1 MTEQQQQP
9 ENLATQST
17 RHILRTVV
25 LSFLGIILLLVVA
38 LAVMFSTDRGSQF
51 LLDRV
56 LQSQKI
62 IKYEYEGGNFLKG
75 LTLRKMDIK
84 VNGIEIKVKRAK
96 VIIGWRAIVEK
107 ELHFSHAEVESLEI
121 IDQRPPGNQPFKY
134 IQIKLP
140 FTLRL
145 DAATLDHLQIR
156 VRKTVVN
163 FYDIQ
168 LHKALWSGTELKFK
182 DSSFNMGYLSV
193 KQASGQMKF
202 EQKYPLQAIGK
213 LNIPALRALNIHDI
227 TVHAGGTLDT
237 ITAGAATHTPDLLS
251 ARMII
256 QPLHAHVPM
265 WGQLNLKNYHW
276 PLLTGEKLW
285 SKTGVA
291 KVDGNV
297 SGMNI
302 HVKTDLRGKDLP
314 EGNYQVEMFTDYLHQ
329 LNISKFNGQ
338 VMQGDLHATGL
349 VNWQH
354 AVRWEAQGRM
364 QGMQPKDKLVPAS
377 IRDFLPPN
385 LDGNLTSAGTLEKG
399 LHTTA
404 SVSFDKYETWKL
416 KLDQAPVK
424 DKKVQPMLINLAWQN
439 INRPMPYIG
448 GLNSPSGQVDVTV
461 QKGQENIQVATQV
474 IKHEQGWLPT
484 GQYQAK
490 LNFKNQDLNIPEFKY
505 VTPEGGLTGHAV
517 LQLPTA
523 KRQFKWNA
531 GVVAKNF
538 NLQSMLAAAPVN
550 LLNGQLNASGYA
562 NKNQQI
568 IEFKGVDLKGQLAD
582 QAHDTVHLTG
592 TSTVAV
598 IFNDQKTGGGLKGYA
613 VRYNGAMQSSRVP
626 NSAGTLQLNLSGT
639 SDFIKISRLSHDG
652 AAGKILADGLV
663 SLKNGIA
670 WKINAALV
678 HFKPQYFISSLNGE
692 ISGVVKTEGLWS
704 DALKRISI
712 QQLNLAGMINR
723 QVVRG
728 KGNLAVVIN
737 SNQKGLVPQQFEAN
751 NLFLAYAGN
760 QLQATGNAQNL
771 HLQVNAPALYAI
783 YSGLRGRAYGYLDMQ
798 TRPHLKATT
807 NLAVDNFAFKDLL
820 SIQKL
825 RVRGELPT
833 SETTPTMLKA
843 EMTNLRR
850 GNRQIQY
857 GAVTVAGTRKAHVL
871 QVQGWN
877 NYSKFYVQLA
887 GGFNPNNDWTG
898 QIQRG
903 VFDSVRAV
911 LTQQQNANVVY
922 RSATRQLYIGQ
933 HCWASKQSHLC
944 FDQPILVSPNAGNIS
959 FVASDLNLND
969 FSAFMPDG
977 LAMTGQLNGYAKA
990 SWAQGKHPN
999 IDAKLITKNGQIG
1012 VTADDPDDPATTTSY
1027 QQLSLIAKSVT
1038 QGLLLRL
1045 DVKTENIGTG
1055 YANVVINPYNS
1066 ALPMQGEIAF
1076 DRVDLKFLKPF
1087 VQDIRSI
1094 SGTLA
1099 FAGKVSGTLTKP
1111 LLAGNLRLKDGAL
1124 SLVSIPVNIHN
1135 LQLYSAI
1142 QQNHATVQ
1150 GAFNSGK
1157 GVGKIDGQV
1166 DWIGEPRVQLNLQGN
1181 NLLVRQAP
1189 LVTAVINT
1197 NMAFDILPLQK
1208 NLNVKGNIE
1217 IPRALVN
1224 MPESSANV
1232 VNVSSDVRVLKAG
1245 QDALQ
1250 VLRQSKP
1257 WKIQADVDLQLGNK
1271 VIFQG
1276 FNSRIPL
1283 VGRLY
1288 LTQRGLETAMSAN
1301 GAIGVSQKVKIE
1313 PYGQTLDL
1321 NRAIVRFNGP
1331 VGNPTLDI
1339 DTTKNISGTTVGVR
1353 ITGTASSPNIQVY
1366 NDGGLSEQEALNAL
1380 LSGRI
1385 NEGSTSLNQT
1395 TTFKSDVNNTLA
1407 AAGISLGLGGTRAF
1421 TNQIGRTFGLSGLAL
1436 DAEGTG
1442 NDTQVSVTGYLTPD
1456 LYLRYG
1462 VGVFTNVNKLTLRY
1476 QMNKRLY
1483 LEASQ
1488 SLERAIDVFYNW
1500 RF

>member
-9 ENLATQST
+9 ETFAAQPK
-17 RHILRTVV
+17 RRIWRTVA
-25 LSFLGIILLLVVA
+25 LSFLGILLLLVVA

-56 LQSQKI
+56 LQSQKMI
-62 IKYEYEGGNFLKG
+62 RYEYEGGNFLNG
-75 LTLRKMDIK
+75 LTLRKMDI
-84 VNGIEIKVKRAK
+84 NISGIEVKVKRAK
-96 VIIGWRAIVEK
+96 VVIGWRAILQK
-107 ELHFSHAEVESLEI
+107 ELHFSRADVQSLEI
-121 IDQRPPGNQPFKY
+121 IDHKPPSNQAFKFN
-134 IQIKLP
+134 QIKLP

-145 DAATLDHLQIR
+145 DTATLDHLQIR
-156 VRKTVVN
+156 VRTTKVN
-163 FYDIQ
+163 FYDLE

-182 DSSFNMGYLSV
+182 DSSFDMGYLSV
-193 KQASGQMKF
+193 KQATGQMKF
-202 EQKYPLQAIGK
+202 EQKYPLQATGK
-213 LNIPALRALNIHDI
+213 LTIPALHALNIHEI

-237 ITAGAATHTPDLLS
+237 ITAGAATRTPDLLS

-256 QPLHAHVPM
+256 QPLREHVPM
-265 WGQLNLKNYHW
+265 HGQLNLKNYYW
-276 PLLTGEKLW
+276 SILTGQKLW
-285 SKTGVA
+285 SKSGIA
-291 KVDGNV
+291 KVDGNA

-302 HVKTDLRGKDLP
+302 HVSTDLRGKDIP

-329 LNISKFNGQ
+329 LNISKLDGQ
-338 VMQGDLHATGL
+338 VMQGDIHAAGL

-385 LDGNLTSAGTLEKG
+385 LDGNLASTGTLEKG
-399 LHTTA
+399 LHVTA
-404 SVSFDKYETWKL
+404 SVGFDKYETWKL
-416 KLDQAPVK
+416 KLDQAPEK
-424 DKKVQPMLINLAWQN
+424 NKKIQPMLVNVAWQN
-439 INRPMPYIG
+439 INRNLPYIG
-448 GLNSPSGQVDVTV
+448 WLNSPSGQVDVTV
-461 QKGQENIQVATQV
+461 QNGQENIQVATQV
-474 IKHEQGWLPT
+474 TKHEQGLLPT

-490 LNFKNQDLNIPEFKY
+490 LNFKNQNLNIPEFKY
-505 VTPEGGLTGHAV
+505 RTPEGGLSGHAV
-517 LQLPTA
+517 LQLPTD
-523 KRQFKWNA
+523 KRQLKWNA
-531 GVVAKNF
+531 VVAAQNF
-538 NLQSMLAAAPVN
+538 NPQTITDTAPIN
-550 LLNGQLNASGYA
+550 LLNGQLNANGYA
-562 NKNQQI
+562 NKNQHI
-568 IEFKGVDLKGQLAD
+568 IEFKGVDLTGQLAD
-582 QAHDTVHLTG
+582 QGRDTVHLTG

-598 IFNDQKTGGGLKGYA
+598 ILNDEKAGGGLKGYA
-613 VRYNGAMQSSRVP
+613 VRYNGALQSSRVP
-626 NSAGTLQLNLSGT
+626 NSAGTLQLDLSGT
-639 SDFIKISRLSHDG
+639 SDFIKITRLSHDG

-663 SLKNGIA
+663 NFKNGIA

-678 HFKPQYFISSLNGE
+678 RFKPQYFIGSVNGE

-704 DALKRISI
+704 DTLKRISI
-712 QQLNLAGMINR
+712 QQLNLAGVINR

-728 KGNLAVVIN
+728 KGNLTVVMN

-760 QLQATGNAQNL
+760 QVQATGNAQSL
-771 HLQVNAPALYAI
+771 RLQINAPALYAI

-798 TRPHLKATT
+798 TRPQLKATA

-833 SETTPTMLKA
+833 SETTPSMLKA
-843 EMTNLRR
+843 EMTNLRS

-857 GAVTVAGTRKAHVL
+857 GAVTIAGTRKAHVL

-898 QIQRG
+898 QIQKG

-911 LTQQQNANVVY
+911 LTQQQNANVIY
-922 RSATRQLYIGQ
+922 RKATQQLYIGQ
-933 HCWASKQSHLC
+933 HCWSSKQSQLC
-944 FDQPILVSPNAGNIS
+944 FDQPIQVSPNSGNVS
-959 FVASDLNLND
+959 FVASNLNLND

-990 SWAQGKHPN
+990 SWAQGKHPT
-999 IDAKLITKNGQIG
+999 IDAKLITQNGQIG

-1055 YANVVINPYNS
+1055 YANVVVNPYND

-1094 SGTLA
+1094 GGTLA
-1099 FAGKVSGTLTKP
+1099 FAGKVNGTLTKP
-1111 LLAGNLRLKDGAL
+1111 LLTGDLRLKDGSL
-1124 SLVSIPVNIHN
+1124 SLVSVPVNIQN
-1135 LQLYSAI
+1135 VQLYSAI
-1142 QQNHATVQ
+1142 QQNHASIQ
-1150 GAFNSGK
+1150 GGFNSGK

-1166 DWIGEPRVQLNLQGN
+1166 DWANEPRVQLNLKGD

-1189 LVTAVINT
+1189 LLTAVVNT
-1197 NMAFDILPLQK
+1197 NMAVDILPLK
-1208 NLNVKGNIE
+1208 KSVNVKGDIE
-1217 IPRALVN
+1217 IPRALIN
-1224 MPESSANV
+1224 MPESSSNV

-1257 WKIQADVDLQLGNK
+1257 WKIQADIDLRLGNK

-1321 NRAIVRFNGP
+1321 NRAIARFNGP

-1385 NEGSTSLNQT
+1385 NEGSTSLSQT
-1395 TTFKSDVNNTLA
+1395 ESFKSDVNNTLA

-1442 NDTQVSVTGYLTPD
+1442 DDTQVSVTGYLTPD

-1488 SLERAIDVFYNW
+1488 SVERAIDVFYNW